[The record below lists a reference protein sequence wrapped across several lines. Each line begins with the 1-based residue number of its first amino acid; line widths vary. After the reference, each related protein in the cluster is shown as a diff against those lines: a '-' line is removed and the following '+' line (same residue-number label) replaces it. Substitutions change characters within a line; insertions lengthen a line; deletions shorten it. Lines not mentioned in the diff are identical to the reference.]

1 MYLEHFCLIMRIN
14 VMLKAAKSSTYR
26 LCHPT
31 IKIPQFSSA
40 VVMREVLI
48 TFLHARLTEAT

>member
-1 MYLEHFCLIMRIN
+1 
-14 VMLKAAKSSTYR
+14 MLKAAKSSTYR

-31 IKIPQFSSA
+31 IKLPQFSSA